1 MAKCRQL
8 QEMASY
14 ILILGP
20 SFHDEI
26 FLGSSFHDEIFLP
39 ASIAVLKY

>member
-1 MAKCRQL
+1 
-8 QEMASY
+8 MASF

>member
-1 MAKCRQL
+1 
-8 QEMASY
+8 MASY

-39 ASIAVLKY
+39 ASIVVLKY